1 MLAAR
6 VPALLARARALL
18 GLPGGPP
25 HELGEREIAPA
36 ARAVLSL
43 HEGLVGARALAR
55 PDTYEE
61 CEHLGAYLLWWWPM
75 KLSTR
80 WKTSG
85 RVKAAFRLLP
95 AGSLPEGDVL
105 DLGAGPAPATLAA
118 IDSDE
123 TITSAVALDASGA
136 ALDEALALAQGAPL
150 SVRHWKLGPGP
161 LPLQGARFELIV
173 AAHLLSELPGDRV
186 ALVQQIAAGHACFQH
201 YRQYLKRTIEEQ
213 YALFLPG

>member
-25 HELGEREIAPA
+25 HELGERETAPA

-61 CEHLGAYLLWWWPM
+61 RAHLGAYLLWWWPQSYA
-75 KLSTR
+75 K
-80 WKTSG
+80 
-85 RVKAAFRLLP
+85 VKAAFRLLP
-95 AGSLPEGDVL
+95 AGSLRGGDVL
-105 DLGAGPAPATLAA
+105 DLGAGPAPAALAA

-186 ALVQQIAAGHACFQH
+186 ALVQQIAAEHLADGGV
-201 YRQYLKRTIEEQ
+201 L
-213 YALFLPG
+213 LLV